1 MSERTLL
8 KGGIAMDDRQIIT
21 MYFARNE
28 AALTATQQK
37 YGEYVMSIAQNILD
51 NVQDAQECLN
61 DTLLKL
67 WNLIPPEN
75 PKDLKAYIAKI
86 VRNDALDRYRDRTRQ
101 KRGGGQVSVALTEVE
116 DVLQGS
122 DDPMSEADRRAL
134 VSLINSFLQTQP
146 ERERNVFIL
155 RYFYLESVSEIAKA
169 YRLRESHVFMTLS
182 RTRQKL
188 KKAIEKEG
196 YTI

>member
-1 MSERTLL
+1 
-8 KGGIAMDDRQIIT
+8 MDDRQIIT
-21 MYFARNE
+21 MYFARDE
-28 AALTATQQK
+28 IALAQTQQK
-37 YGEYVMSIAQNILD
+37 YGEYVMSIAHNILD

-86 VRNDALDRYRDRTRQ
+86 VRNMAMDRYRGRTRQ
-101 KRGGGQVSVALTEVE
+101 KRGSGQVSVALSEIEEIFPASNDVLSEVE
-116 DVLQGS
+116 
-122 DDPMSEADRRAL
+122 RRAF
-134 VSLINSFLQTQP
+134 VAFPNQFLKTQP

-155 RYFYLESVSEIAKA
+155 RYFYMDSVSEIAKT
-169 YRLRESHVFMTLS
+169 YKLKESHVLVILS

-188 KKAIEKEG
+188 KKAMEKEG
-196 YTI
+196 YAI

>member
-75 PKDLKAYIAKI
+75 PKDLKAYIAKL

-134 VSLINSFLQTQP
+134 VSLINRFLQTQP

-169 YRLRESHVFMTLS
+169 HKLKQSHVLMILS

>member
-75 PKDLKAYIAKI
+75 PKDLKAYIAKL

-134 VSLINSFLQTQP
+134 VSLINRFLQTQP

-169 YRLRESHVFMTLS
+169 HKLKQSHVLMILS

-196 YTI
+196 YTV

>member
-1 MSERTLL
+1 
-8 KGGIAMDDRQIIT
+8 MDDRQIIS

-28 AALTATQQK
+28 AALAQTQQK
-37 YGEYVMSIAQNILD
+37 YGEYVMSIANNILD

-61 DTLLKL
+61 DALLRL
-67 WNLIPPEN
+67 WHSIPPEN

-86 VRNDALDRYRDRTRQ
+86 VRNDALERYRDRTRQ
-101 KRGGGQVSVALTEVE
+101 KRGGGQVPVALTEVE

-169 YRLRESHVFMTLS
+169 HKLKQSHVLMILS